1 MTTGNVTDGSTENTL
16 VEQAMGLLE
25 QIIAEIN
32 AAMDRLRNNQFGELK
47 DATRSCKD
55 LRQALLYVFEERSK
69 IAKLDRQEAGVV
81 YDYALDLD
89 AARDEIGRR
98 LARLR
103 DAGDGG

>member
-1 MTTGNVTDGSTENTL
+1 MTTGNTAEEPKTELL
-16 VEQAMGLLE
+16 VDQAMGLLGA
-25 QIIAEIN
+25 IVAEIN
-32 AAMDRLRNNQFGELK
+32 EAMDRLKQNQFDDLK
-47 DATRSCKD
+47 DATRSYRD
-55 LRQALLYVFEERSK
+55 LRQALLMVFEERAK
-69 IAKLDRQEAGVV
+69 VAKLDKLEAGIA

>member
-1 MTTGNVTDGSTENTL
+1 MTTGNAAEGPKVEPL
-16 VEQAMGLLE
+16 VDQAMGLLGE
-25 QIIAEIN
+25 IVAEIT
-32 AAMDRLRNNQFGELK
+32 AAKERLKRNQFDGLK
-47 DATRSCKD
+47 EAARSCRD
-55 LRQALLYVFEERSK
+55 LRQALQMALEERAK
-69 IAKLDRQEAGVV
+69 VAKLDKLEAGVV

>member
-1 MTTGNVTDGSTENTL
+1 MTTGNA
-16 VEQAMGLLE
+16 VEGPKDQSMVDQAVGLLGAL
-25 QIIAEIN
+25 IAEID
-32 AAMDRLRNNQFGELK
+32 AAMERLKRNQFDELK
-47 DATRSCKD
+47 EATRSCRD
-55 LRQALLYVFEERSK
+55 LRQALLMVFEERAK
-69 IAKLDRQEAGVV
+69 VAKLDKLEAGVA